1 MYSMPDE
8 SQEAIPTQPTAGGDS
23 PELPRLPGDL
33 VVLPRGSCQVLD
45 VDEEVFIL
53 YSRHFENKDEDG
65 IQGLGSVDSL
75 AGNLSLNFTIKP
87 SSPEPDHASPEKSR
101 LKGRTRHKKA
111 SNSKSEQAE
120 KTIEIEIFQDVTGLR
135 SRKGDTGSVV
145 WRASVHLA
153 KLLLQQYYF
162 PPHPPHSA
170 LFNPNR
176 LANSRIVE
184 LGSGTGV
191 LGRALLPLLSDNG
204 HITLTDLPEL
214 TPLLRKNAKS
224 DKVSVEPLDWTWQI
238 LPKLT
243 ADLVLCVDCIY
254 NTALVRPLVRV
265 LGTFDAPVLVV
276 IELRDEDVVRE
287 FLREWLEWRPHTGSQ
302 VPEGGG
308 FQVWRLADHLLSSRF
323 VAWLGWKV

>member
-1 MYSMPDE
+1 MDHA
-8 SQEAIPTQPTAGGDS
+8 SQAAAVDS
-23 PELPRLPGDL
+23 NLPCELPRPPGVLVTLPQ
-33 VVLPRGSCQVLD
+33 GSTQVLD

-53 YSRHFENKDEDG
+53 YSRHVENRDEDG

-75 AGNLSLNFTIKP
+75 AGSLTLNFVL
-87 SSPEPDHASPEKSR
+87 SSPSPAITEESKA
-101 LKGRTRHKKA
+101 KGRGRHRKA
-111 SNSKSEQAE
+111 QSSKPGPAE
-120 KTIEIEIFQDVTGLR
+120 KVVEIEVFQDVTGLR

-170 LFNPNR
+170 LLSSNHISN
-176 LANSRIVE
+176 AKIVE

-191 LGRALLPLLSDNG
+191 LGCALRPLLSGNG

-224 DKVSVEPLDWTWQI
+224 AKVSVEPLDWTWQI
-238 LPKLT
+238 IPQFT

-265 LGTFDAPVLVV
+265 LGTFDAPILVV

-287 FLREWLEWRPHTGSQ
+287 FLYEWLAWRPRAYGDGESS
-302 VPEGGG
+302 GG
-308 FQVWRLADHLLSSRF
+308 FQVWRLADDLLSPRF
-323 VAWLGWKV
+323 VAWVGWKVQPIIF

>member
-1 MYSMPDE
+1 MHRTPH
-8 SQEAIPTQPTAGGDS
+8 EAPEAALVCDGLS
-23 PELPRLPGDL
+23 CELPRLPGVL
-33 VVLPRGSCQVLD
+33 VTLPQGSSQVLD
-45 VDEEVFIL
+45 ADEEVFIL
-53 YSRHFENKDEDG
+53 YSQHFENRDEDG
-65 IQGLGSVDSL
+65 IQGLGSVNSL
-75 AGNLSLNFTIKP
+75 ANSLTLSFALTP
-87 SSPEPDHASPEKSR
+87 SSPAIAEGFKTN
-101 LKGRTRHKKA
+101 GRGRHKKA
-111 SNSKSEQAE
+111 QSSKSEPVE
-120 KTIEIEIFQDVTGLR
+120 KVVEIEVFQDVTGLR

-162 PPHPPHSA
+162 PPHPPHST
-170 LFNPNR
+170 LLNPNH
-176 LANSRIVE
+176 LANANIVE

-191 LGRALLPLLSDNG
+191 LGCALLPLLSGSG

-224 DKVSVEPLDWTWQI
+224 AKVSVEPLDWTWQI
-238 LPKLT
+238 LPHFT

-265 LGTFDAPVLVV
+265 LATFDAPILVV

-287 FLREWLEWRPHTGSQ
+287 FLEEWLAWRPHASSGPST
-302 VPEGGG
+302 G

-323 VAWLGWKV
+323 VAWIGWKA

>member
-1 MYSMPDE
+1 MPGE
-8 SQEAIPTQPTAGGDS
+8 TQEAIPTMAMAEDDLS
-23 PELPRLPGDL
+23 ELPRLPGDL
-33 VVLPRGSCQVLD
+33 VALPQGSCQVLD
-45 VDEEVFIL
+45 ADEEVPLPSNHIYL
-53 YSRHFENKDEDG
+53 NSTQR
-65 IQGLGSVDSL
+65 LGSVDSL
-75 AGNLSLNFTIKP
+75 AGNLSLSFTIKP
-87 SSPEPDHASPEKSR
+87 HLPELDPTPKKSK
-101 LKGRTRHKKA
+101 LKGRVRHKKA
-111 SNSKSEQAE
+111 SNSKSEQVE
-120 KTIEIEIFQDVTGLR
+120 KIIEFQVFQDVTSLR
-135 SRKGDTGSVV
+135 SRKGDTVPYS
-145 WRASVHLA
+145 RSSVHFA
-153 KLLLQQYYF
+153 KLLLQQHYF

-170 LFNPNR
+170 LLNPDH

-191 LGRALLPLLSDNG
+191 LGCALLPLLTGSG

-238 LPKLT
+238 LPIFA

-265 LGTFDAPVLVV
+265 LGTFDAPILVV

-302 VPEGGG
+302 VSEYGG
-308 FQVWRLADHLLSSRF
+308 FQVWRLADHLLSPRF
-323 VAWLGWKV
+323 VAWLGWKA

>member
-1 MYSMPDE
+1 MPDE
-8 SQEAIPTQPTAGGDS
+8 AQEASPTGPNQDLPS
-23 PELPRLPGDL
+23 ELPRLPGDL
-33 VVLPRGSCQVLD
+33 VTLPQGSSQVLD
-45 VDEEVFIL
+45 ADEEVFIL

-65 IQGLGSVDSL
+65 IQGLGSVNSL
-75 AGNLSLNFTIKP
+75 AGTLSLSFTLNSLELHTSSEKP
-87 SSPEPDHASPEKSR
+87 KSKSR
-101 LKGRTRHKKA
+101 GPHRKA

-120 KTIEIEIFQDVTGLR
+120 KTIEIEVFQDVTGLR

-162 PPHPPHSA
+162 PPQPPHSA
-170 LFNPNR
+170 ILNPER
-176 LANSRIVE
+176 LANSRILE

-191 LGRALLPLLSDNG
+191 LGCTLLPLLSGTG

-214 TPLLRKNAKS
+214 TPLLRKNTKS
-224 DKVSVEPLDWTWQI
+224 ARVSVEPLDWTWQI
-238 LPKLT
+238 LPDFA

-265 LGTFDAPVLVV
+265 LGTFDAPILVV

-287 FLREWLEWRPHTGSQ
+287 FLNEWLEWRPHTDNKVS
-302 VPEGGG
+302 EDGG
-308 FQVWRLADHLLSSRF
+308 FQVWRLADHLLSPRF
-323 VAWLGWKV
+323 AAWLGWKA

>member
-1 MYSMPDE
+1 MPDE
-8 SQEAIPTQPTAGGDS
+8 VREDPPTGPSQDLPS
-23 PELPRLPGDL
+23 ELPRLPGDF
-33 VVLPRGSCQVLD
+33 VTLPQGSSQVLD
-45 VDEEVFIL
+45 ADEEVFIL
-53 YSRHFENKDEDG
+53 YSRHFENRDEDG
-65 IQGLGSVDSL
+65 IQGLGSVNSL
-75 AGNLSLNFTIKP
+75 AGTLSLSFTL
-87 SSPEPDHASPEKSR
+87 SSPEIYTSPGNPKS
-101 LKGRTRHKKA
+101 KGRSRHRKA
-111 SNSKSEQAE
+111 SNSKSERAE
-120 KTIEIEIFQDVTGLR
+120 KTIEIEVFQDITGLR

-162 PPHPPHSA
+162 PPQPPHSA
-170 LFNPNR
+170 ILNPER

-191 LGRALLPLLSDNG
+191 LGCALLPLLSGAG

-224 DKVSVEPLDWTWQI
+224 ARVSVEPLDWTWQI
-238 LPKLT
+238 LPEFA

-265 LGTFDAPVLVV
+265 LGTLDAPILVV

-287 FLREWLEWRPHTGSQ
+287 FLNEWLEWRPHTGNKVS
-302 VPEGGG
+302 EYGG
-308 FQVWRLADHLLSSRF
+308 FQVWRLADHLLSPRF
-323 VAWLGWKV
+323 AAWLGWKA

>member
-1 MYSMPDE
+1 MPDE
-8 SQEAIPTQPTAGGDS
+8 SQEATPTKPMAVDDLS
-23 PELPRLPGDL
+23 ELPWLPGDL
-33 VVLPRGSCQVLD
+33 ITLPRGSCPVLD
-45 VDEEVFIL
+45 ADEEVFIL

-65 IQGLGSVDSL
+65 IQGLGSVNSL
-75 AGNLSLNFTIKP
+75 AGNLSLSFTLKP
-87 SSPEPDHASPEKSR
+87 PLPEPSHSETFKP
-101 LKGRTRHKKA
+101 KGRARHKKA
-111 SNSKSEQAE
+111 SNSKSEQIE
-120 KTIEIEIFQDVTGLR
+120 KTIEIEVFQDVTGLR
-135 SRKGDTGSVV
+135 SRKGDTGNVV

-162 PPHPPHSA
+162 PPHSPDSA
-170 LFNPNR
+170 LLNPDR
-176 LANSRIVE
+176 FANSRIVE

-191 LGRALLPLLSDNG
+191 LGCALLPLLSHSG

-238 LPKLT
+238 LPKFT

-265 LGTFDAPVLVV
+265 LGTFDAPILVV

-287 FLREWLEWRPHTGSQ
+287 FLREWLEWRPHTGGQ
-302 VPEGGG
+302 VLEYGG
-308 FQVWRLADHLLSSRF
+308 FQVYRLADHLLSPRF
-323 VAWLGWKV
+323 VAWIGWKA

>member
-1 MYSMPDE
+1 MNHA
-8 SQEAIPTQPTAGGDS
+8 SQVAAVDS
-23 PELPRLPGDL
+23 NLSCELPRPPGVLVTLPQ
-33 VVLPRGSCQVLD
+33 GSTQVLD

-53 YSRHFENKDEDG
+53 YSRHVENRDEDG

-75 AGNLSLNFTIKP
+75 ADSLTLNFVL
-87 SSPEPDHASPEKSR
+87 SSPSPAITEESKA
-101 LKGRTRHKKA
+101 KGRGRHRKA
-111 SNSKSEQAE
+111 QSSKPGPAE
-120 KTIEIEIFQDVTGLR
+120 KVVEIEVFQDVTGLR

-170 LFNPNR
+170 LLSSNHISN
-176 LANSRIVE
+176 AKIVE

-191 LGRALLPLLSDNG
+191 LGCALRPLLSGNG

-224 DKVSVEPLDWTWQI
+224 AKVSVEPLDWTWQI
-238 LPKLT
+238 IPQFT

-254 NTALVRPLVRV
+254 NTALVRPLVRA
-265 LGTFDAPVLVV
+265 LGTFDAPILVV

-287 FLREWLEWRPHTGSQ
+287 FLYEWLAWRPRAYGDGESW
-302 VPEGGG
+302 GISS
-308 FQVWRLADHLLSSRF
+308 LATADDLLSPRF
-323 VAWLGWKV
+323 VAWVGWKV

>member
-1 MYSMPDE
+1 MPGE
-8 SQEAIPTQPTAGGDS
+8 SQEAIPTQPTAGDDLS
-23 PELPRLPGDL
+23 KLPRLPGDL
-33 VVLPRGSCQVLD
+33 VTLPRGSCQVLD
-45 VDEEVFIL
+45 ADEEVFIL

-65 IQGLGSVDSL
+65 IQGLGSVNSL
-75 AGNLSLNFTIKP
+75 AGNLSLSFTLKP
-87 SSPEPDHASPEKSR
+87 PISEPSHPEKSKP
-101 LKGRTRHKKA
+101 KGRARHKKA
-111 SNSKSEQAE
+111 SNSKSDQTE
-120 KTIEIEIFQDVTGLR
+120 KTIEIEVFQDVTGLR

-162 PPHPPHSA
+162 PPHSPHSA
-170 LFNPNR
+170 LLNPDR

-191 LGRALLPLLSDNG
+191 LGCALLPLLSRGG

-238 LPKLT
+238 LPKFT

-265 LGTFDAPVLVV
+265 LGTLDAPILVV
-276 IELRDEDVVRE
+276 VELRDEDVVRE
-287 FLREWLEWRPHTGSQ
+287 FLREWLEWRPHAGGQIS
-302 VPEGGG
+302 EYGG
-308 FQVWRLADHLLSSRF
+308 FQVYRLADHLLSPRF
-323 VAWLGWKV
+323 VAWLGWKA